1 MTKKVLPT
9 LIIVFLVISTGF
21 CQKKVVFQG
30 LGGGG
35 QAALVVQ
42 YNDFPRDG
50 ITGGFGLR
58 GIIEFKLGRLGVLQY
73 APSFTFW
80 ITLNDSKKDT
90 TYGQYIQYDQ
100 REMQIAF
107 NVSDMKYMFNTPKS
121 FIKPYAGLSIL
132 PCLLVNKHHDKGQ
145 LKNSDGTDAGTSHD
159 DPQTKLAIGFNAL
172 GGVDFPIKD
181 RIIPFIEVRF
191 TATKEWSFKTIG
203 GMTLWF

>member
-1 MTKKVLPT
+1 MLKKISITLSVVL
-9 LIIVFLVISTGF
+9 LVISTGF
-21 CQKKVVFQG
+21 CKEPILFKG

-35 QAALVVQ
+35 QLSLVVQ

-50 ITGGFGLR
+50 VTGGFGLR
-58 GIIEFKLGRLGVLQY
+58 GIIELELGRLGLVQY

-80 ITLNDSKKDT
+80 LTLNDGKKDT
-90 TYGQYIQYDQ
+90 TNEQYIQYDQ
-100 REMQIAF
+100 RELQVAF
-107 NVSDMKYMFNTPKS
+107 NIADVKYMFNTSKS
-121 FIKPYAGLSIL
+121 FFKPYAGLSVL
-132 PCLLVNKHHDKGQ
+132 PCFLVNKHHDKGQ
-145 LKNSDGTDAGTSHD
+145 LKNSDGSDAGSIHD

-181 RIIPFIEVRF
+181 RVIPFIEVRF